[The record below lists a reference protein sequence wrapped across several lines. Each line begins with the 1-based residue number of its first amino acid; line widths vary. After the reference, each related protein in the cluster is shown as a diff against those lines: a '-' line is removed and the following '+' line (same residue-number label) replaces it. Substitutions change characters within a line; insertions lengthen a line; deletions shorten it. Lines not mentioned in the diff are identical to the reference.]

1 MFRQAFGHGARI
13 KITSARCCNR
23 PLHSYECGVP
33 NERLKLMRRKLGRSL
48 DLIGTALKFL
58 QKNLPK
64 ARRFWNH
71 SGDKHGGRS
80 PEIFRES
87 FG

>member
-1 MFRQAFGHGARI
+1 
-13 KITSARCCNR
+13 
-23 PLHSYECGVP
+23 
-33 NERLKLMRRKLGRSL
+33 MRRRLGRSL